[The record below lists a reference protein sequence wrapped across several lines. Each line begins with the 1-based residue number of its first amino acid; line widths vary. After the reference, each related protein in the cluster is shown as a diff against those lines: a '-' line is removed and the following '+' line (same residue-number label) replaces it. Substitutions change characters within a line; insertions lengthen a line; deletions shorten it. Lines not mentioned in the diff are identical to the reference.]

1 MSTPSVSIIIPT
13 MLANPN
19 LLRSCLDSLSKLKT
33 TAKFEVIIVGN
44 VAKPILDKFKKSLK
58 LVYPATWIALGSNQ
72 GFAKAANAGIVKSQA
87 AFIAL
92 LNDDTQ
98 VDQNW
103 LSELLSVCQQSGA
116 DMVASNIYLAD
127 KKSLDSQGF
136 SFAWRGKAKA
146 IINYKTKL
154 KSWPDYW
161 LNEGNNE
168 LFSNTKLE
176 FWREPFGPDAAACLY
191 TRKLFDKVGDF
202 NEDFFAYLEDVELAL
217 RARRA
222 GFYCALAEKAEVY
235 HHKHASS
242 AKMSGFKAKQDFK
255 NWWRIVVDTY
265 PEKAWE
271 KYWYLILV
279 ERLKNLS
286 GLFKSVLH

>member
-1 MSTPSVSIIIPT
+1 MSTLAVSIIIPT

-33 TAKFEVIIVGN
+33 PAKFEVIIVGN
-44 VAKPILDKFKKSLK
+44 VAEPTLNQFRKSQRLS
-58 LVYPATWIALGSNQ
+58 YPAIWLALESNQ
-72 GFAKAANAGIVKSQA
+72 GFAKAANAGIAKSQA
-87 AFIAL
+87 EFIAL
-92 LNDDTQ
+92 LNDDAQ

-136 SFAWRGKAKA
+136 SFAWRGKAEA
-146 IINYKTKL
+146 ITNHDIEL

-161 LNEGNNE
+161 LNDNNRE
-168 LFSNTKLE
+168 LFSSTKSQ
-176 FWREPFGPDAAACLY
+176 FWCEPFGPDAAACLF
-191 TRKLFDKVGDF
+191 TRKLFDKIGDF
-202 NEDFFAYLEDVELAL
+202 NENFFAYLEDVELAL
-217 RARRA
+217 RARQA
-222 GFYCALAEKAEVY
+222 GFHCALAEKAVVY

-242 AKMSGFKAKQDFK
+242 AKISGFKAKQDFK

-265 PEKAWE
+265 PEKAWG

-286 GLFKSVLH
+286 GLFKSRLH

>member
-1 MSTPSVSIIIPT
+1 MSTPAVSIIIPT

-19 LLRSCLDSLSKLKT
+19 LLKSCLLSLNKLKT
-33 TAKFEVIIVGN
+33 SVKFEVIIVGN
-44 VAKPILDKFKKSLK
+44 VAKPILNEFKKSLK
-58 LVYPATWIALGSNQ
+58 FAYPAIWLALGSNQ
-72 GFAKAANAGIVKSQA
+72 GFAKAANAGIAKSQA
-87 AFIAL
+87 EFIAL

-136 SFAWRGKAKA
+136 SFAWRGKAEA

-154 KSWPDYW
+154 KSWSDYW
-161 LNEGNNE
+161 HNDNNRE
-168 LFSNTKLE
+168 LFFSTKSE

-191 TRKLFDKVGDF
+191 TRKLIDKVGDF
-202 NEDFFAYLEDVELAL
+202 NKDFFAYLEDVELAL
-217 RARRA
+217 RARQA
-222 GFYCALAEKAEVY
+222 GFHCALAEKAVVY

-242 AKMSGFKAKQDFK
+242 AKISGFKAKQDFK

-265 PEKAWE
+265 PEKAWG

-286 GLFKSVLH
+286 GLFKSRLH